1 MADNKLAPPS
11 KNKLPW
17 YEQALPME
25 GRAAFLPYQD
35 TMPGSVMN
43 PRLVAALLQ
52 QELDAAQRPAT
63 MNPNLAAQGRR
74 MNLPA
79 RQGPGP
85 FAEFAT
91 QAASLDPQP
100 DQGYGTM
107 AAEMALGFVPGVG
120 QALAARDIER
130 ARRDNDP
137 LGMGMAASSFVP
149 FGKMINA
156 LRGRKQMGPVSELI
170 TYHGSPH
177 RFPPTANNP
186 LGEFD
191 PTKIGT
197 GEGAQAYGHGLYFAE
212 DKDLANVY
220 RRKLTGGDGSPVAH
234 PDQSIQ
240 VQIGRLQNQVK
251 QLEQSGD
258 ASAPAMIKAYQN
270 RIAELDR
277 AGNLYKVDLPDEQIA
292 KMLDYDKPLSQ
303 QPEALKTIRG
313 LVPADMLKT
322 FDANVKG
329 GISGANAYKNY
340 IPSQSYAIRDAGAT
354 NYKPSAA
361 KTFEDALAEVGG
373 DTSRLRVINDRSEA
387 KVSEML
393 RAQGI
398 PGIRYLDEGSRAAG
412 EGTSNFVV
420 FDPAH
425 MNILER
431 NGVTA
436 ASLRN
441 VAPQD
446 EALRLAQQRAALP
459 VEQHGLGLPADNTPQ
474 QRAAAMGAEFG
485 WGHGS
490 NNPDITTFK
499 PSKTGA
505 QGPGIYATN
514 YLPET
519 NMYSS
524 LKDTGNTSYP
534 LAVFKDEALIS
545 KLNNPYDEL
554 KVAADDELISELFK
568 RNKSAIITN
577 QEPTPDWLLKQG
589 VSEYPERQHYVSV
602 NPDNFRSRFAAFDPW
617 RRNSALAASL
627 GVAAPDLLAQENK

>member
-1 MADNKLAPPS
+1 MADANRIAAALQ
-11 KNKLPW
+11 
-17 YEQALPME
+17 YQQGMALPTPEPDSMV
-25 GRAAFLPYQD
+25 GRA
-35 TMPGSVMN
+35 
-43 PRLVAALLQ
+43 
-52 QELDAAQRPAT
+52 LDAAAQWGRGVQKNVSDLVSPTAWAEALKNPPRGVLSQ
-63 MNPNLAAQGRR
+63 MNPENKQ
-74 MNLPA
+74 
-79 RQGPGP
+79 
-85 FAEFAT
+85 E
-91 QAASLDPQP
+91 
-100 DQGYGTM
+100 
-107 AAEMALGFVPGVG
+107 
-120 QALAARDIER
+120 
-130 ARRDNDP
+130 
-137 LGMGMAASSFVP
+137 
-149 FGKMINA
+149 MINQGIDSA
-156 LRGRKQMGPVSELI
+156 LNFGPAMLGKIV
-170 TYHGSPH
+170 YHGSPH
-177 RFPPTANNP
+177 K
-186 LGEFD
+186 FD
-191 PTKIGT
+191 AFDMSKIGT
-197 GEGAQAYGHGLYFAE
+197 GEGAQAYGHGLYLAE
-212 DKDLANVY
+212 NPSVAKQYADEVKDMGSVARLNAEMSVLAKVMNKNEIPGAY
-220 RRKLTGGDGSPVAH
+220 RKYKTSAGEDAAKRYDELMVAREG
-234 PDQSIQ
+234 I
-240 VQIGRLQNQVK
+240 RT
-251 QLEQSGD
+251 
-258 ASAPAMIKAYQN
+258 AP
-270 RIAELDR
+270 
-277 AGNLYKVDLPDEQIA
+277 GNLYKVDLPDEQIA

>member
-1 MADNKLAPPS
+1 MADA
-11 KNKLPW
+11 
-17 YEQALPME
+17 
-25 GRAAFLPYQD
+25 D
-35 TMPGSVMN
+35 
-43 PRLVAALLQ
+43 RLVAALNYLQ
-52 QELDAAQRPAT
+52 EQKPADPLESFRSLAGLKDAYERRVQPIINNARQTFSTGGAMGDLLRSYGDAAAPGNAAALQGMGIPFKGPMTAPREEGFSSGENFRP
-63 MNPNLAAQGRR
+63 MG
-74 MNLPA
+74 
-79 RQGPGP
+79 
-85 FAEFAT
+85 
-91 QAASLDPQP
+91 DPQ
-100 DQGYGTM
+100 QQFAGQL
-107 AAEMALGFVPGVG
+107 LGDPMNVQPMI
-120 QALAARDIER
+120 APAARGAVAAGKYAGPEL
-130 ARRDNDP
+130 ARGLENYMVKSGGILPMD
-137 LGMGMAASSFVP
+137 VW
-149 FGKMINA
+149 
-156 LRGRKQMGPVSELI
+156 
-170 TYHGSPH
+170 HGSPH
-177 RFPPTANNP
+177 RFPPTAKNP

-191 PTKIGT
+191 ASKIGT